1 MRHFIYIK
9 IKFIINEIIGWELIG
24 LDWNGMDWISMCG
37 KKYKSKKKM
46 VNLAPIKFK
55 SK

>member
-24 LDWNGMDWISMCG
+24 LDWISMCG
-37 KKYKSKKKM
+37 KNIKVKKKW
-46 VNLAPIKFK
+46 
-55 SK
+55 